1 MHFKQPCNVHGDSF
15 TPPQTV
21 DNGISY
27 LSFHCRR
34 APSYYKVNICMYT
47 CGYDAWLNTILHFVT
62 SYFCPGSVLSFQHP
76 GVIKKNLLVAMIE
89 SGAVVYV
96 PAISDCMPVYSM
108 QGTKAGTC
116 ILKQSLTTLLISL
129 RNSIHVYIQCK
140 QNFGW
145 GGFEKM
151 YLEAFSTDPL
161 T

>member
-1 MHFKQPCNVHGDSF
+1 MHFKQPCNVHGVSF
-15 TPPQTV
+15 TPAQTV

-34 APSYYKVNICMYT
+34 APSYYKVNICMYVWVRRLAEYYT
-47 CGYDAWLNTILHFVT
+47 TFCDFVFLPWFSSFIPT
-62 SYFCPGSVLSFQHP
+62 SRSH
-76 GVIKKNLLVAMIE
+76 KKNLLVAMIE

-161 T
+161 